1 MFSHYINNPNNLI
14 VTNDDFYTI
23 PFGQRCTSALACKY
37 ANVRNFSLPF
47 DWTIPLFPSKIKK
60 VLEYD
65 FYGFIPDV
73 HNNHFDNI
81 YDIGLAHFNPDI
93 EKGVNEYKRRI
104 DRFNYIM
111 NDNKKKYFV
120 YINEDY
126 LYDDNYRN
134 DHFNDTIFNEM
145 LDLEE
150 FLKEK
155 YINID
160 YTILYFNF
168 KFHNIPS
175 NSKII
180 NIMLHTENFYDSNDN
195 VFIIDFRK
203 YCGKILAELFNTN
216 INLNFDFL
224 NDYNN

>member
-1 MFSHYINNPNNLI
+1 MFSHYINNSNNLTI
-14 VTNDDFYTI
+14 NNNFYAV

-37 ANVRNFSLPF
+37 ANIRNFSLPF

-145 LDLEE
+145 LDLEYFLHLFSFKTPILLGKKIRKNVKSTVGISPTMVLLFLLLFL
-150 FLKEK
+150 FLKK
-155 YINID
+155 
-160 YTILYFNF
+160 
-168 KFHNIPS
+168 
-175 NSKII
+175 
-180 NIMLHTENFYDSNDN
+180 
-195 VFIIDFRK
+195 
-203 YCGKILAELFNTN
+203 
-216 INLNFDFL
+216 
-224 NDYNN
+224 